1 MERNDMRNRK
11 TQKIAL
17 VGALALAMSLTASL
31 ATAKSADKS
40 TGGVEYTTA
49 VGNPGA
55 RASFNAHETP
65 KGQVNLSGVGP
76 LGDIWFHGTVDCYFR
91 TGDNSAR
98 FSGEMTETNG
108 PGFTHFYIGVEDN
121 GSPGTSGDRISVQRR
136 MAAVDCEEDP
146 LASPFRDVTGGNLKV
161 HHS

>member
-1 MERNDMRNRK
+1 MTR
-11 TQKIAL
+11 KIAL

-31 ATAKSADKS
+31 APAQPADKS

-98 FSGEMTETNG
+98 FSGMMTATNG

-121 GSPGTSGDRISVQRR
+121 GTPGRNGDRISVQRKTGP
-136 MAAVDCEEDP
+136 VDCTTAA
-146 LASPFRDVTGGNLKV
+146 LASPVRDVTGGNLVV
-161 HHS
+161 HH